1 MPLSPSPG
9 WGERGDERHTGK
21 HTLKQRF
28 LTIIFSALS
37 PREKKKKK
45 QTQPNILLL
54 KIERKKEGS
63 GRKH

>member
-37 PREKKKKK
+37 PREKKKTNP
-45 QTQPNILLL
+45 TQHPLAEN
-54 KIERKKEGS
+54 KKKERG
-63 GRKH
+63 KW